1 MLPIENAA
9 QKLGLRDDEWK
20 LRGADRLA
28 LNAERAIDRLTM
40 EKPLNGPLVAL
51 CDAGELCA
59 DTLRLG
65 AALAHELSDLDNTMS
80 AVAADSAGPRL
91 PLSLLEI
98 GAAHNALARALD
110 EHLMSGNR
118 ARLDPR
124 RLTWPRC
131 ISDSA
136 PHRGL
141 RRIVSGIDPE
151 ATLETIAREE
161 TFVTPAQ
168 SELVA
173 LLSIARS
180 EDDLLARLE
189 RLIVGWRGNGE
200 PIFAPA
206 VLAVDELRALL
217 PNDALDPLWIEEAL
231 PGGAAAIARF
241 QHGGTIDWPFAGA
254 TALRAAQRLGGAI
267 AVIGGGIPGL
277 RNWFDVF
284 CPACHLETRTI
295 IIRASVESIRDFG
308 AAANDGGDEW
318 MAGLNALQ
326 NRVTLLDRFSLP
338 PLIAVEAARG
348 EYTAADSAV
357 HVLES
362 YGLRAIALERAATD
376 DMNAPDVTAL
386 AAMAREWIHM
396 QALPHPFIMAGRA
409 IREQAVDIINS
420 IYGAACEWSSAATTQ
435 IARIEQ
441 AGGREAPVVVEA
453 ENGWDTWVSSHALY
467 GYSSPNAVITQ
478 VEWRAAAGYVKVTL
492 RKSA

>member
-9 QKLGLRDDEWK
+9 QNLGLRDDEWK
-20 LRGADRLA
+20 PRGAERLT
-28 LNAERAIDRLTM
+28 LEAERATQRLAM
-40 EKPLNGPLVAL
+40 ERPILGPLVAL
-51 CDAGELCA
+51 CDADELCSH
-59 DTLRLG
+59 TLRLG
-65 AALAHELSDLDNTMS
+65 AALAHELSDLDNTLS
-80 AVAADSAGPRL
+80 AVSADGAGPRL
-91 PLSLLEI
+91 STWLLEI
-98 GAAHNALARALD
+98 GAAHNALARTLD
-110 EHLMSGNR
+110 EHLISGNR

-124 RLTWPRC
+124 RLSWPRC

-136 PHRGL
+136 PHRAL
-141 RRIVSGIDPE
+141 RRIVSGLDPE

-168 SELVA
+168 SELAA
-173 LLSIARS
+173 LLSAAIS

-206 VLAVDELRALL
+206 VLPIEELRALL
-217 PNDALDPLWIEEAL
+217 PPDVLAPLWMDEAM
-231 PGGAAAIARF
+231 PGGAATVPRF

-254 TALRAAQRLGGAI
+254 IALRAAQRLGGAI
-267 AVIGGGIPGL
+267 AVIGGGIIGL

-284 CPACHLETRTI
+284 CPACNFETRTI
-295 IIRASVESIRDFG
+295 VIRASVESIRNFG
-308 AAANDGGDEW
+308 AAADDGGDEW

-362 YGLRAIALERAATD
+362 YGLRAIALERVASDETH
-376 DMNAPDVTAL
+376 APDVAAL
-386 AAMAREWIHM
+386 AAMTREWIHM
-396 QALPHPFIMAGRA
+396 QAMPHPFIMAGRA
-409 IREQAVDIINS
+409 VREQTVDIINN
-420 IYGAACEWSSAATTQ
+420 IYGAACEWSAAATAQ

-441 AGGREAPVVVEA
+441 AGGGEAAVVVES

-467 GYSSPNAVITQ
+467 GYSSPNALITQ
-478 VEWRAAAGYVKVTL
+478 VEWRAAASYVKVTI
-492 RKSA
+492 RKTS